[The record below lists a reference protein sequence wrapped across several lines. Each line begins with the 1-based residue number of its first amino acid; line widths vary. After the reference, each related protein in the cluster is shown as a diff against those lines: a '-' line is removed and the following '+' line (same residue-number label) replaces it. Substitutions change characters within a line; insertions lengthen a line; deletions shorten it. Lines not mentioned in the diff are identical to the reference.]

1 MAKNWKEMD
10 GWEKVWEVTQIAA
23 GCATF
28 AAFVALALFGGAQRH
43 TIYGRNGSIWF
54 VNTGQTK
61 KPGSWSS
68 GKHKQR

>member
-10 GWEKVWEVTQIAA
+10 GWEKVWEVTQITV
-23 GCATF
+23 GCASFVAF
-28 AAFVALALFGGAQRH
+28 AALALFGGAKGR
-43 TIYGRNGSIWF
+43 TTYGRSGNIWI